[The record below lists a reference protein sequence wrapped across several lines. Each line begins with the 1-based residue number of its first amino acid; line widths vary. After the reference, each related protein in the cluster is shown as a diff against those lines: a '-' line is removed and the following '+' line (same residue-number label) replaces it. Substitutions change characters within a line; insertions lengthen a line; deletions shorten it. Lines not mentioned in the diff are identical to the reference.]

1 MDLKELLAESK
12 KQLEAKKA
20 QRAKAVNAGHK
31 PKTKG
36 TVPEKVKGLLRNFGV
51 KSLDELLHVNTADK
65 KFAYLGSETIEN
77 IKSLKEDV
85 DVAVIC
91 AKLAGKP
98 VEETKYFQDEL
109 SFRLKAF
116 GIGAGDDGYEWI
128 PTMVSSSYLE
138 EYNLDRKVSGLFTEI
153 KMPSN
158 PYKFPVMSNGA
169 IARRVSAGNTINK
182 QSFKTDNT
190 ITFDAEKLMSRFEL
204 PEELNEDSAPDIV
217 RVMRNELISGQEKAL
232 EIAILEGDAAGT
244 MHHFSQL
251 PDVTAGTTIASI
263 AAETPETAFDGIR
276 KRVLGTAGAIDC
288 GGARLDETMLSKMR
302 KAMGKMGVDP
312 KQLAYISGVKV
323 YNDFSQL
330 NDVKTVDVYGQFATV
345 LSGELAKYEGT
356 PIIVSE
362 YLREDCDATGVNS
375 DTAANNVFGSLLLVN
390 RKRWFLGLRRA
401 IQVKVESNKTEYDVM
416 DMVSFSRRAF
426 QAVLKVDGSN
436 YAQEPSAALGY
447 NLLIA

>member
-1 MDLKELLAESK
+1 MELKQLLAEAK
-12 KQLEAKKA
+12 VKLEAKKTA
-20 QRAKAVNAGHK
+20 RAAAVAGAK
-31 PKTKG
+31 PQAKG
-36 TVPEKVKGLLRNFGV
+36 QMPTQV
-51 KSLDELLHVNTADK
+51 KSMLTKFGAKSLNDLMHINTADS
-65 KFAYLGSETIEN
+65 KFAYMGSEQLDN

-91 AKLAGKP
+91 AKLFNVK
-98 VEETKYFQDEL
+98 VEDTQYFEDEL
-109 SFRLKAF
+109 SHRLKSF
-116 GIGAGDDGYEWI
+116 GIGAGDNGFEWI

-169 IARRVSAGNTINK
+169 IARRVGQGASINK
-182 QSFKTDNT
+182 QVFKTDNT
-190 ITFDAEKLMSRFEL
+190 ITFDAEKLASRFEL
-204 PEELNEDSAPDIV
+204 PEELTEDSAPDIV
-217 RVMRNELISGQEKAL
+217 RVLRNELISGQEKAL
-232 EIAILEGDAAGT
+232 EIAILEGDTAGT
-244 MHHFSQL
+244 MHVLSQL
-251 PDVTAGTTIASI
+251 PDVAAGTTVAAIAS
-263 AAETPETAFDGIR
+263 ETPETVFDGIR
-276 KRVLGTAGAIDC
+276 KRILGTAGAIDC
-288 GGARLDETMLSKMR
+288 GGVRLDETLLSKMR
-302 KAMGKMGVDP
+302 KSMGKMGVDP

-356 PIIVSE
+356 PIVVSE
-362 YLREDCDATGVNS
+362 YLREDTSANGKNLLAADAL
-375 DTAANNVFGSLLLVN
+375 GSLVLVN

-401 IQVKVESNKTEYDVM
+401 IQVKVEANKTEFDVL

-436 YAQEPSAALGY
+436 FASEPAASIGY
-447 NLLIA
+447 NLLIS